1 MAKRIRVSDDNRV
14 TWWTLPGNTGDM
26 RRELASVND
35 TVFGQEFQ
43 SEDVQIGT
51 WTVTANSFYKG
62 VAGYVA
68 RLRQGGTPVA
78 MVDQATTLVS
88 GKTYQITD
96 ITKRIID
103 YNTVL
108 TVKDNAVDQT
118 ANVISVDYLNGTVTF
133 AAAYAPTGPITV
145 TGSYVPTTVIAKSKA
160 FTLTQTA
167 AEIDTTDYET
177 AQSNLG
183 WRTYDP
189 GLKTVR
195 LEISGIYDETDGLQA
210 ALASRALMYVEISP
224 ANTNDTLFRG
234 FFKRANFGQ
243 SGDVGALE
251 ERTLTLNL
259 FAPDGA
265 LLERPFGWYL
275 TNNSTLNTAIK
286 KVLAAWEN
294 STILDLQ
301 YLPNGTTG
309 FVGDAIVTETSLS
322 NALDGLNEFRYT
334 FRGSGSPDVVV

>member
-1 MAKRIRVSDDNRV
+1 
-14 TWWTLPGNTGDM
+14 
-26 RRELASVND
+26 
-35 TVFGQEFQ
+35 
-43 SEDVQIGT
+43 
-51 WTVTANSFYKG
+51 
-62 VAGYVA
+62 
-68 RLRQGGTPVA
+68 
-78 MVDQATTLVS
+78 
-88 GKTYQITD
+88 
-96 ITKRIID
+96 
-103 YNTVL
+103 
-108 TVKDNAVDQT
+108 
-118 ANVISVDYLNGTVTF
+118 
-133 AAAYAPTGPITV
+133 
-145 TGSYVPTTVIAKSKA
+145 
-160 FTLTQTA
+160 
-167 AEIDTTDYET
+167 
-177 AQSNLG
+177 
-183 WRTYDP
+183 
-189 GLKTVR
+189 VR